1 VKIGKV
7 IRDVFTLDVCINR
20 IGQNMALNAPNC
32 NASVEY
38 KHMLGLHLVVSRVRT
53 GQEKLKSRTFQ
64 GFSSHVSGNSRTKGL
79 KRRH

>member
-38 KHMLGLHLVVSRVRT
+38 KHMLGL
-53 GQEKLKSRTFQ
+53 QDFQ
-64 GFSSHVSGNSRTKGL
+64 GMYQEMYKDCIRIFKACIRKF
-79 KRRH
+79 KD